1 MNMGSEYVNED
12 LFGLED
18 EDIGEEINSRTN
30 VTNISSGG
38 SNRGGSGGRTFSS
51 KKPRQKGPMDHFFT
65 PNAEM
70 VVQNQRSGKMNQTTI
85 NDAYKKEA
93 RERAC
98 TLITRWMYEAAIP
111 FNAVTYPSFQPM
123 IEAIGQYGVG
133 MKGPTFHEVRVTNLK
148 KELALTKDLMKDHMV
163 EWGKNGC
170 SIMSDGWTD
179 RKERTLVNFLVNCSK
194 GTMFMQSIDASS
206 MIKTEKKMF
215 ELLDNGLLELKR
227 PHLYWTPCAA
237 HCLDLMLEDIGK
249 LPNIKRT
256 LERAISLNGYIYNRS
271 GLLNMMRRFTGQ
283 RELLRPAKTRF
294 ATAFITLSRLHEQKN
309 NLRKMFTSS
318 DWSDSK
324 WAKEQKGKTIANI
337 VLMPSFWN
345 TIVFCLKVSGPLV
358 RVLRLVDGEKK
369 APMGYIYEAMNRAK
383 DAIVRSFNG
392 NEEKYKEIFNII
404 DKRWE
409 IQLHRP
415 LHAAGYFLNPE
426 FFYDKPEIEHDAEIM
441 SDLYKCIL
449 RLTRDPA
456 KQEKVV
462 AEVSLFTNAQGL
474 FGNELAVRTRKTRAP
489 AEWWA
494 AYGASAP
501 NLQKFAMKVLNL
513 TCSASGCERNWS
525 IFEIFIARGEIGRME
540 DEDSHGG
547 AQDDFVFDDDNL
559 TWGDVARAA
568 GAEEARF
575 DTRARARASSSIIPP
590 TRGIASTDEEDG
602 EGYKCGDGNDDD
614 DDFVDLEEE

>member
-1 MNMGSEYVNED
+1 M
-12 LFGLED
+12 
-18 EDIGEEINSRTN
+18 
-30 VTNISSGG
+30 
-38 SNRGGSGGRTFSS
+38 
-51 KKPRQKGPMDHFFT
+51 H
-65 PNAEM
+65 
-70 VVQNQRSGKMNQTTI
+70 QTTI

-206 MIKTEKKMF
+206 MIKTGEKMF
-215 ELLDNGLLELKR
+215 ELLDKWIEQVGEENVIQVITDNHSSYVMAGRLLELKR

-318 DWSDSK
+318 DWSDSF
-324 WAKEQKGKTIANI
+324 GS
-337 VLMPSFWN
+337 PSS
-345 TIVFCLKVSGPLV
+345 C
-358 RVLRLVDGEKK
+358 
-369 APMGYIYEAMNRAK
+369 A
-383 DAIVRSFNG
+383 SF
-392 NEEKYKEIFNII
+392 EKYKEIFNII

-426 FFYDKPEIEHDAEIM
+426 FFYDKPEIEHDADIM

-525 IFEIFIARGEIGRME
+525 IFENVRSSRLNDLVYIKYNRALKRRYNERNTIDPISLKDIDDSNEWLIGRME

-590 TRGIASTDEEDG
+590 TRG
-602 EGYKCGDGNDDD
+602 
-614 DDFVDLEEE
+614 

>member
-1 MNMGSEYVNED
+1 M
-12 LFGLED
+12 
-18 EDIGEEINSRTN
+18 
-30 VTNISSGG
+30 
-38 SNRGGSGGRTFSS
+38 
-51 KKPRQKGPMDHFFT
+51 
-65 PNAEM
+65 
-70 VVQNQRSGKMNQTTI
+70 
-85 NDAYKKEA
+85 
-93 RERAC
+93 
-98 TLITRWMYEAAIP
+98 LITRWMYEAAIP

-148 KELALTKDLMKDHMV
+148 KELALTKDLMKDYMV
-163 EWGKNGC
+163 EWGKHGC
-170 SIMSDGWTD
+170 SIMSDGWID

-206 MIKTEKKMF
+206 MIKMGEKMF
-215 ELLDNGLLELKR
+215 ELLDKWVEQVGEENVIQVITDN
-227 PHLYWTPCAA
+227 HLSYVMA
-237 HCLDLMLEDIGK
+237 
-249 LPNIKRT
+249 
-256 LERAISLNGYIYNRS
+256 

-358 RVLRLVDGEKK
+358 RVLRLVD
-369 APMGYIYEAMNRAK
+369 
-383 DAIVRSFNG
+383 
-392 NEEKYKEIFNII
+392 EKYKEIFNII

-426 FFYDKPEIEHDAEIM
+426 FFYDKPKIEHDAEIM
-441 SDLYKCIL
+441 SDFYKCIL

-474 FGNELAVRTRKTRAP
+474 FENELAIRTRKTRAP

-494 AYGASAP
+494 AYGASTP

-525 IFEIFIARGEIGRME
+525 IFENRRNRLDHQRLNDLVYIKYNRALKRRYNERNTIDPISLKDIDDSNEWLIGRME

-559 TWGDVARAA
+559 TWGDVARAV
-568 GAEEARF
+568 GAKEAKF

-590 TRGIASTDEEDG
+590 TRGIASSSRTLPSHSLIDEDEDGGMVDSADEEDG